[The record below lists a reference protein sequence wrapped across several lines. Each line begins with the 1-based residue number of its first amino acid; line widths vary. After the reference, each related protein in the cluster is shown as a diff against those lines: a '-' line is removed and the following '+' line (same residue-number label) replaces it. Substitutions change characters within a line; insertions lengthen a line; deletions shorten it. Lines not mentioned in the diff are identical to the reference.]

1 MIIVTGGAGFI
12 GSNLIRKLNSDRD
25 DDILLVE
32 DLSNGHKIKNIADLE
47 IVDYIDKDDFSSLLQ
62 SSWEMTDV
70 DCIFHLGACVDTM
83 EWDGKYMMKSN
94 FEYSKNLASF
104 CFDKGVP
111 LVYASSGAVYG
122 SQKSFTEDSQ
132 FEKPLN
138 IYGYSKLL
146 FDRYVGTHIKKSDS
160 LVVGLRYFNVYGRGE
175 EFKGNMSSVIPFFN
189 EQLKK
194 TGKIKLFEGSHG
206 YGPGLQSRDFISVE
220 DVVKVTLWFSEQSR
234 AKSGIYNCGTGHST
248 TFQSVAEAVIEWHGS
263 GNIEYIT
270 FPQQLIDSYQP
281 FTRADLGKLRL
292 AGYSGA
298 FKEITQGVKEYLT
311 WLNS

>member
-1 MIIVTGGAGFI
+1 M
-12 GSNLIRKLNSDRD
+12 
-25 DDILLVE
+25 
-32 DLSNGHKIKNIADLE
+32 
-47 IVDYIDKDDFSSLLQ
+47 
-62 SSWEMTDV
+62 
-70 DCIFHLGACVDTM
+70 
-83 EWDGKYMMKSN
+83 
-94 FEYSKNLASF
+94 
-104 CFDKGVP
+104 
-111 LVYASSGAVYG
+111 
-122 SQKSFTEDSQ
+122 
-132 FEKPLN
+132 
-138 IYGYSKLL
+138 
-146 FDRYVGTHIKKSDS
+146 
-160 LVVGLRYFNVYGRGE
+160 YGRGE
-175 EFKGNMSSVIPFFN
+175 DFKGNMSSVIPFFN

-270 FPQQLIDSYQP
+270 FPQQLVDSYQP
-281 FTRADLGKLRL
+281 FTRADLGKLRM
-292 AGYSGA
+292 AGYSGT